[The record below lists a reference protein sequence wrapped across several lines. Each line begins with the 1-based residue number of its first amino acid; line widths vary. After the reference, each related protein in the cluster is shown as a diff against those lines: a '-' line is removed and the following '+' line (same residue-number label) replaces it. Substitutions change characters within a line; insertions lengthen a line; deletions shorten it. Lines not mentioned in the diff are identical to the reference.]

1 MSTPTKPELT
11 LVKGAPPRD
20 RWLSQP
26 KVTELT
32 GLGRSWIYDAMKTK
46 GFPTP
51 TKLSARCVRWSEA
64 AILTWMANQV
74 ADQGRE
80 AA

>member
-1 MSTPTKPELT
+1 MITLPKTELT

-20 RWLSQP
+20 RWLP
-26 KVTELT
+26 LEKVTDLT
-32 GLGRSWIYDAMKTK
+32 GNGRSWTYDAMKTK

-51 TKLSARCVRWSEA
+51 IKLSARCVRWSEA
-64 AILTWMANQV
+64 AVLTWMANQA
-74 ADQGRE
+74 ADQGRD